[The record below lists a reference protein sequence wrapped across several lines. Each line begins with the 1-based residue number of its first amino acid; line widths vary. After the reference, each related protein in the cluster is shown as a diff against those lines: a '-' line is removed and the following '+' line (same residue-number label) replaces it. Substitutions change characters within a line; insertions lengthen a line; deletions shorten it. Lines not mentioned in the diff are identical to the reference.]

1 MPTTLVM
8 RVWNRSRP
16 GTRSPFKYALSCGS
30 PDAAAIGVYLKVRA
44 RVYGKGFVQ
53 GLWARALGEGLGRGL
68 GARGRGSAPLVAAVD
83 EKVALLE
90 AGLTEA
96 MIKDWSVD
104 PQVTISFKFL
114 R

>member
-30 PDAAAIGVYLKVRA
+30 PDAAAIGVYLNVRA

-68 GARGRGSAPLVAAVD
+68 RARVQGEDVG
-83 EKVALLE
+83 
-90 AGLTEA
+90 
-96 MIKDWSVD
+96 
-104 PQVTISFKFL
+104 
-114 R
+114 